1 MQNQDLGV
9 ELDKGPIEGSNQLIC
24 QKISSLMV
32 IRKESNK
39 LTA

>member
-9 ELDKGPIEGSNQLIC
+9 ELDQGPIEGSNQLIWR
-24 QKISSLMV
+24 KISSLMV

-39 LTA
+39 